1 MGVFVRKT
9 LFLFVL
15 RKSSD
20 IFSSWFVMFANSQD
34 LIELFS
40 LLKHDADQ
48 TEEQ

>member
-9 LFLFVL
+9 LFYLYLANLELYCIKFV
-15 RKSSD
+15 
-20 IFSSWFVMFANSQD
+20 VFANSQD